1 MASVAEV
8 ETELDS
14 GMGTSD
20 VRSPEVKSLMPDD
33 DEEEEVCQTMKNCL
47 FTFSTKFFHSG
58 SSLSIRFLLE
68 FASCIHY
75 YHYSFL
81 LRLGRRFNFF
91 KMFI

>member
-33 DEEEEVCQTMKNCL
+33 DEEEEVLDNYNL
-47 FTFSTKFFHSG
+47 F
-58 SSLSIRFLLE
+58 I
-68 FASCIHY
+68 
-75 YHYSFL
+75 
-81 LRLGRRFNFF
+81 
-91 KMFI
+91 